1 LYNLSVM
8 ARRLRERER
17 IHDVGV
23 SAAIEEAK
31 VTAASILSE
40 LETARAMA
48 ERLEDP
54 GNMSRASLG
63 KAKLAGLLVER
74 RDVTVSQADAYADLS
89 DLERFQHILV
99 DVCSLI
105 RAAHR
110 SGQEEQT
117 VETFFEIVFAIA
129 SEPIAEPLPSGV
141 RPRTRTGS
149 IPRPVDPRHPV
160 TQLAGLRRSDGSMF
174 IEWDYGRDPPTLS
187 DLFGAAESEP
197 EFEPALPAPVQP
209 PPSLPADWIP
219 KPRPVRPRDAKL
231 NGGVPQDAGTH
242 DNRRR

>member
-1 LYNLSVM
+1 VAEIL
-8 ARRLRERER
+8 AERER

-40 LETARAMA
+40 LETARAMG

-74 RDVTVSQADAYADLS
+74 RDVTVSQADAYADLGE
-89 DLERFQHILV
+89 LERFQHLLV
-99 DVCSLI
+99 DVCCLI

-110 SGQEEQT
+110 SGEEPET
-117 VETFFEIVFAIA
+117 VETFFEIMIAIMEEQT
-129 SEPIAEPLPSGV
+129 SQPLPPGV
-141 RPRTRTGS
+141 RPRVQTGS
-149 IPRPVDPRHPV
+149 IPRPADPRHPA
-160 TQLAGLRRSDGSMF
+160 TQLAGLRRSDGSLF
-174 IEWDYGRDPPTLS
+174 VKWDYGCNPPTLG
-187 DLFGAAESEP
+187 DLFATGEAEP
-197 EFEPALPAPVQP
+197 EIELAPPAPVRA
-209 PPSLPADWIP
+209 LPLPEDWIP
-219 KPRPVRPRDAKL
+219 KPRPVKPRDAKP
-231 NGGVPQDAGTH
+231 NGSAVARIPQDAGTH